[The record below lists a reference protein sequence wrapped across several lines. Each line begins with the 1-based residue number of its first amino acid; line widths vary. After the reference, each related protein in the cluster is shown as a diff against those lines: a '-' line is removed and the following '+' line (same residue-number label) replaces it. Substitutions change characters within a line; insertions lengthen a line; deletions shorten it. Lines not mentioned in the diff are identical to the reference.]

1 MHDFIPCGANLHRM
15 QISTGNTSTLLQTVR
30 AGVLQ
35 KKQPSMRWWSATLLA
50 FSGRI
55 REKTGIKHPRLC
67 PRTWSDDLHED
78 TWCRKEDRVVILCGM
93 WSFWNSRRMC

>member
-1 MHDFIPCGANLHRM
+1 M

-55 REKTGIKHPRLC
+55 REKTGIKLPRLC
-67 PRTWSDDLHED
+67 PLGHGQMTSMKIHGAE
-78 TWCRKEDRVVILCGM
+78 
-93 WSFWNSRRMC
+93 RRIVL